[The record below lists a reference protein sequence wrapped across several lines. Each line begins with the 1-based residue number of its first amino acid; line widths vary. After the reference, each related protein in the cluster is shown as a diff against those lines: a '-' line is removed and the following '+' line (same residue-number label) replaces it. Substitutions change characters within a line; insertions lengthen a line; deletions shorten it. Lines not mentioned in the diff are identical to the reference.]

1 MPVLAA
7 TNIELA
13 YGDRRILDGVSLT
26 LEPSERVGL
35 VGRNGSGKSTL
46 LKVIAGALKAD
57 AGTVTLTGGVHA
69 GYLSQEPELD
79 GSRTLREEAAAAFSH
94 IEELEAELHDVFHAM
109 ADAGGDALE
118 KLLRRQEAIEKR
130 IDAAGGLATDHKVD
144 SVLHGLGFTDD
155 QFTVPVPGLS
165 GGQRAR
171 LALAKLLLG
180 EPEILLLDEPTNH
193 LDIQGCL
200 WLEDFI
206 ENEYRGAVL
215 MISHDRYLLDNVVT
229 RIIEVDPVPNLGGR
243 LIEYPGNYVAFRKLR
258 SERIE
263 AQRRAWENQQTKFRQ
278 EEAYIRKYKTGQRA
292 KQARGRESR
301 LEREKSSSTIER
313 PLETGAMRLSLPK
326 AQRTGDVVVSTR
338 GLGKWYPIDR
348 ASEGGQSASEGSTHK
363 TKEAQE
369 KQKPLTPAL
378 TPATGEREAKKVLFH
393 GLDLAIERGQRW
405 GVIGPNGAGKTT
417 LVRCL
422 LGETEHDAGT
432 ITLGTR
438 LSIGYFRQSHESID
452 PEKTVV
458 RYLQDI
464 VRKECP
470 SQLLSEQA
478 ARNLAGGFLFSG
490 EDQEKELGLLSG
502 GERARAALAGLMASA
517 KNVLV
522 LDEPTNHLDIPSAER
537 LEEALRKPTQDEKS
551 TSLFD
556 GTLILISHDR
566 ALLDAC
572 CDHLL
577 VLDGEGGVVVFLGT
591 YTEWHEKQEE
601 TKRKRDGETRG
612 KSPDRER
619 RAATQPASNQRGFPA
634 SAESKKRSKW
644 SWMRV
649 EQLEEK
655 IAFFESR
662 LAGID
667 RELEGTDV
675 WRDIDRANK
684 LTNERDELIVE
695 LEGVE
700 AEWLRKAD

>member
-1 MPVLAA
+1 MPVLTA

-35 VGRNGSGKSTL
+35 VGRNGSGKSSL

-57 AGTVTLTGGVHA
+57 AGTITLTGGVHA

-94 IEELEAELHDVFHAM
+94 IEELETELHDVFHAM
-109 ADAGGDALE
+109 AEAGGETLE
-118 KLLRRQEAIEKR
+118 KLLRRQGAIEKR

-144 SVLHGLGFTDD
+144 SVLHGLGFTDA

-215 MISHDRYLLDNVVT
+215 MISHDRYLLDNVVS
-229 RIIEVDPVPNLGGR
+229 RIVEVDPVPNLGGR

-258 SERIE
+258 AERME

-301 LEREKSSSTIER
+301 LDREKSSSTIER
-313 PLETGAMRLSLPK
+313 PLETGAMRLSLPR

-338 GLGKWYPIDR
+338 GLSKRYLNDDGN
-348 ASEGGQSASEGSTHK
+348 
-363 TKEAQE
+363 
-369 KQKPLTPAL
+369 
-378 TPATGEREAKKVLFH
+378 ERVLFH
-393 GLDLAIERGQRW
+393 DLDLAIERGQRW

-417 LVRCL
+417 LVRCM

-432 ITLGTR
+432 ITLGTK

-470 SQLLSEQA
+470 NQLLSEQA

-490 EDQEKELGLLSG
+490 ED
-502 GERARAALAGLMASA
+502 
-517 KNVLV
+517 
-522 LDEPTNHLDIPSAER
+522 
-537 LEEALRKPTQDEKS
+537 
-551 TSLFD
+551 
-556 GTLILISHDR
+556 
-566 ALLDAC
+566 
-572 CDHLL
+572 
-577 VLDGEGGVVVFLGT
+577 
-591 YTEWHEKQEE
+591 
-601 TKRKRDGETRG
+601 
-612 KSPDRER
+612 
-619 RAATQPASNQRGFPA
+619 
-634 SAESKKRSKW
+634 
-644 SWMRV
+644 
-649 EQLEEK
+649 
-655 IAFFESR
+655 
-662 LAGID
+662 
-667 RELEGTDV
+667 
-675 WRDIDRANK
+675 
-684 LTNERDELIVE
+684 
-695 LEGVE
+695 
-700 AEWLRKAD
+700 

>member
-26 LEPSERVGL
+26 LEPGERAGL
-35 VGRNGSGKSTL
+35 VGRNGSGKSSL
-46 LKVIAGALKAD
+46 LKVIAGSLRPD
-57 AGTVTLTGGVHA
+57 AGTVTLTGGARA
-69 GYLSQEPELD
+69 GYLAQEPELD
-79 GSRTLREEAAAAFSH
+79 GTRTLREEAAAAFSH
-94 IEELEAELHDVFHAM
+94 IEQLEAELHEVFHAM
-109 ADAGGDALE
+109 ADAEGETLD
-118 KLLRRQEAIEKR
+118 KLLRRQESLEKR

-144 SVLHGLGFTDD
+144 AVLHGLGFSNAH
-155 QFTVPVPGLS
+155 FGVPVPGLS

-180 EPEILLLDEPTNH
+180 EPEVLLLDEPTNH
-193 LDIQGCL
+193 LDIAGRL

-243 LIEYPGNYVAFRKLR
+243 LIEYPGNYAAFRRLR
-258 SERIE
+258 AERIE

-292 KQARGRESR
+292 KQARGRETR
-301 LEREKSSSTIER
+301 LAREKAESTIER
-313 PLETGAMRLSLPK
+313 PLELDAMRLSLPR
-326 AQRTGDVVVSTR
+326 APRSGDIVASVR
-338 GLGKWYPIDR
+338 GLSVRFTNDDG
-348 ASEGGQSASEGSTHK
+348 A
-363 TKEAQE
+363 
-369 KQKPLTPAL
+369 
-378 TPATGEREAKKVLFH
+378 ERVLFH
-393 GLDLAIERGQRW
+393 DLDLAIERGQRW

-417 LVRCL
+417 LVRCI
-422 LGETEHDAGT
+422 LGEIAPAAGT
-432 ITLGTR
+432 VTLGTR

-464 VRKECP
+464 VRRECP
-470 SQLLSEQA
+470 DQPLSEQA
-478 ARNLAGGFLFSG
+478 ARNLAGAFLFSG
-490 EDQEKELGLLSG
+490 ADQEKELGLLSG

-537 LEEALRKPTQDEKS
+537 LEEALRMPVEGKQCG
-551 TSLFD
+551 SLFD

-572 CDHLL
+572 CDRLL
-577 VLDGEGGVVVFLGT
+577 VFDGAGNVEVFIGT
-591 YTEWHEKQEE
+591 YTEWHRKNTAEQRKSGA
-601 TKRKRDGETRG
+601 TKGPGR
-612 KSPDRER
+612 PR
-619 RAATQPASNQRGFPA
+619 RTDATQRPNPRKAPAASPA
-634 SAESKKRSKW
+634 KKKSKW
-644 SWMRV
+644 SWMRL

-655 IAFFESR
+655 IAQLEAR
-662 LAGID
+662 LAEID
-667 RELEGTDV
+667 AALGDPDV
-675 WRDIDRANK
+675 WRDIERADS
-684 LTNERDELIVE
+684 LTTERDELKVE

-700 AEWLRKAD
+700 AEWLRKAE